1 MHFYHEQ
8 AFSSFSTVI
17 ISIIIIIAQEL
28 SPQTTISKSPNTY
41 KSTQQPIQIPN
52 SLQQNTKSKFPFSY
66 RHILIPDPHA
76 HAILRLDFCNT

>member
-17 ISIIIIIAQEL
+17 ISIIIIIIAQEL

-41 KSTQQPIQIPN
+41 KSTQQPIQI
-52 SLQQNTKSKFPFSY
+52 KSQKTPRVAYF
-66 RHILIPDPHA
+66 
-76 HAILRLDFCNT
+76 

>member
-41 KSTQQPIQIPN
+41 KSTQQPIQI
-52 SLQQNTKSKFPFSY
+52 KSQKTPRVAYF
-66 RHILIPDPHA
+66 
-76 HAILRLDFCNT
+76 